1 MTEPKGP
8 KVDIPDEL
16 VEELEETDTER
27 TPPTPGDGEAAAAAP
42 VDPGAAERAL
52 RAELERLNDKY
63 LRLAAEFENS
73 RRRYLKE
80 HQDLLNYANEN
91 LIKQLLD
98 TVDNLERALGHSSD
112 NEESVDKENLRE
124 GVALTFRSLMAAL
137 ERQGVEV
144 IDARGEVFDPR
155 RHEALQT
162 MPSADQAA
170 GTVLEVFKKGYLLKG
185 RLLRPAQVI
194 VAGPP
199 KDS

>member
-8 KVDIPDEL
+8 RVDIPDEL

-27 TPPTPGDGEAAAAAP
+27 TPPTPEVAAEMAA
-42 VDPGAAERAL
+42 DNGAAERAL

-91 LIKQLLD
+91 LLKQLLD

-112 NEESVDKENLRE
+112 AEDTVDKENLRE

-162 MPSADQAA
+162 MPSADQPA

>member
-8 KVDIPDEL
+8 RVDIPDEL

-27 TPPTPGDGEAAAAAP
+27 TPPTPEGAAEAAAGGES
-42 VDPGAAERAL
+42 DAAERAL

-91 LIKQLLD
+91 LIKQLLE
-98 TVDNLERALGHSSD
+98 TVDNLERALGHSSES
-112 NEESVDKENLRE
+112 EESSDKESLRE
-124 GVALTFRSLMAAL
+124 GVVLTLRSLLAAL

-144 IDARGEVFDPR
+144 IDARGETFDPR

-162 MPSADQAA
+162 MPSADQPA

>member
-8 KVDIPDEL
+8 RVDIPDEL

-27 TPPTPGDGEAAAAAP
+27 TPPTPEVAAEAAA
-42 VDPGAAERAL
+42 DNGAAERAL

-63 LRLAAEFENS
+63 LRLAAEFENT
-73 RRRYLKE
+73 RRRHLKE

-98 TVDNLERALGHSSD
+98 TVDNLERALGHASD
-112 NEESVDKENLRE
+112 AEEGADKENLRE
-124 GVALTFRSLMAAL
+124 GVALTFRSLMTAL

-162 MPSADQAA
+162 MPSADQAT

>member
-1 MTEPKGP
+1 MNEPKGP
-8 KVDIPDEL
+8 RVDIPDEL

-27 TPPTPGDGEAAAAAP
+27 TPPTPEVAAEMAA
-42 VDPGAAERAL
+42 DNGAAERAL

-112 NEESVDKENLRE
+112 AEDSVDKENLRE

-137 ERQGVEV
+137 ERQGVET

-162 MPSADQAA
+162 MPSADQPA

>member
-1 MTEPKGP
+1 MNEPKGP

-27 TPPTPGDGEAAAAAP
+27 TPPTPEVAAAEAA
-42 VDPGAAERAL
+42 DNGAAERAL

-63 LRLAAEFENS
+63 LRLAAEFENT

-98 TVDNLERALGHSSD
+98 TVDNLERALGHSTEG
-112 NEESVDKENLRE
+112 EEGVDKENLRE

-144 IDARGEVFDPR
+144 IDARGETFDPR
-155 RHEALQT
+155 RHEALQS
-162 MPSADQAA
+162 MQSADQPA
-170 GTVLEVFKKGYLLKG
+170 GNV
-185 RLLRPAQVI
+185 
-194 VAGPP
+194 
-199 KDS
+199 

>member
-27 TPPTPGDGEAAAAAP
+27 TPATPAGTAEEAA
-42 VDPGAAERAL
+42 DNGAAERAL

-63 LRLAAEFENS
+63 LRLAAEFENT

-98 TVDNLERALGHSSD
+98 TVDNLERALGHASD
-112 NEESVDKENLRE
+112 AEEGVDKENLRE
-124 GVALTFRSLMAAL
+124 GVALTHRSLMSAL

-155 RHEALQT
+155 RHEALQS
-162 MPSADQAA
+162 MPSADQAP

>member
-27 TPPTPGDGEAAAAAP
+27 TPANPGEAIGESEA
-42 VDPGAAERAL
+42 GAVERAL
-52 RAELERLNDKY
+52 RADLERLNDKY
-63 LRLAAEFENS
+63 LRLAAEFENT
-73 RRRYLKE
+73 RRRHLKE

-98 TVDNLERALGHSSD
+98 TVDNLERALGHASD
-112 NEESVDKENLRE
+112 AEEGADKENLRE
-124 GVALTFRSLMAAL
+124 GVALTFRSLMTAL

-162 MPSADQAA
+162 MPSADQAT